1 MVLVLVH
8 CSCIVMVH
16 ALVWCFG
23 SCAVLVVVLVLCL
36 CVELVQGITR
46 KDGARPALPELY
58 SLCVVCTVCCK
69 CVVLCCHRVSNQL
82 RLNKYHII
90 SYHISIIRGLRLFY
104 FITILVVCSVKMEV
118 FSISVN

>member
-58 SLCVVCTVCCK
+58 SLCVVCIVCCK
-69 CVVLCCHRVSNQL
+69 CVV
-82 RLNKYHII
+82 
-90 SYHISIIRGLRLFY
+90 
-104 FITILVVCSVKMEV
+104 
-118 FSISVN
+118 